1 MQIDEDSL
9 ETRSCIPGLQEHQL
23 GIQPSGRV
31 HIFFR
36 ETELS
41 LPSPLSPK
49 YLQIQ
54 TLEGVSVKH
63 PGSQMV
69 TRQ

>member
-36 ETELS
+36 ETELP
-41 LPSPLSPK
+41 LPSPPHQNTYRSRLWK
-49 YLQIQ
+49 VFQ
-54 TLEGVSVKH
+54 
-63 PGSQMV
+63 
-69 TRQ
+69 